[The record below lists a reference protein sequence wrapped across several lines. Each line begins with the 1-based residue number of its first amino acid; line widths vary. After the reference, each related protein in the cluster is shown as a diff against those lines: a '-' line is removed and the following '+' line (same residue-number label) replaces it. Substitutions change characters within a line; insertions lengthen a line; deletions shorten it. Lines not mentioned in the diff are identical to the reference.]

1 MPVTPAAGP
10 SCAGLP
16 PQTPESSLPG
26 LQGPPR
32 RLGVS
37 KPSWVVRTEVS
48 WTFSLCPFFLF
59 PFPQFVEQ
67 LIGGKDMVKPLV
79 TVVTIIVTGYLLGQ
93 GICRLLIWLIHVL
106 GSVSLRRGSEERM
119 EIAGIQNEIH
129 RTEN

>member
-37 KPSWVVRTEVS
+37 KPSWVVRTESNVRRERPKRREPPCTICNGTGAIDCRICFGRGRINHVNLVMLPKGE
-48 WTFSLCPFFLF
+48 W
-59 PFPQFVEQ
+59 PQWCK
-67 LIGGKDMVKPLV
+67 ICGGSGLDYCHRCHGTGEYREPMGFHF
-79 TVVTIIVTGYLLGQ
+79 TVN
-93 GICRLLIWLIHVL
+93 R
-106 GSVSLRRGSEERM
+106 
-119 EIAGIQNEIH
+119 
-129 RTEN
+129 